1 MNIARYWRKG
11 CIQSTF
17 VSIVVFHYTYICM
30 YTYTHTYTT
39 YITHITAYEREHKIY
54 IYIYMYYVC
63 VLENRLF
70 VVMLTSIEIGRGV
83 VVRFKLLFLLALR
96 RGCHLS
102 ILLCTARL
110 AFTSDRSD
118 ATRRSRQGNGMILKR
133 GRMSID
139 FNPV

>member
-17 VSIVVFHYTYICM
+17 VSIVVFHYTCM
-30 YTYTHTYTT
+30 YIYTHTYTT
-39 YITHITAYEREHKIY
+39 YVHNTYNSLWKGTTRY